1 MYDQLGCGKS
11 THLQHL
17 KGDTSFWTVELFLA
31 ELANLL
37 SALNITSY
45 SLLGQSWGGMLGSE
59 HAVLR
64 PACLHSLI
72 IADSPASMQLWIEA
86 ANELREKLPKE
97 VNEVLRRC
105 ERDGTTDSKEY
116 ENAMEV
122 FYSRHVCRTQ
132 PKPWEMEESDALLKA
147 DNTVYLTMLGPFPSS
162 PCLALSIFTFV
173 SLFTLSLT

>member
-59 HAVLR
+59 HVALQ
-64 PACLHSLI
+64 PAGLHSLI

-86 ANELREKLPKE
+86 ANGLREKLPKE
-97 VNEVLRRC
+97 VSEVLRRC

-116 ENAMEV
+116 EDAMEV

-147 DNTVYLTMLGPFPSS
+147 DNTVYLTMLDPFSFFS
-162 PCLALSIFTFV
+162 FPCPFDFHILLPV
-173 SLFTLSLT
+173 HLSLT